1 MLMAMLLHV
10 DDEAAER
17 ADSGSTGCVAAV
29 ARAWL
34 AVASSGGT
42 AGGGRVLCDTG
53 AGVADATGMV
63 APSAAGPPAAPG
75 AADWRSTRENA
86 LQLLAGGA
94 GADDVDRAP
103 PDGGGGGAPLPLAA
117 KAGRAGEL
125 EAANAVGACG

>member
-1 MLMAMLLHV
+1 MAMLLHV